1 MSRSARKYKYASFF
15 HVIVQ
20 GIGKEDIFKKKR
32 YINEYLKLI
41 RKYTKELN
49 LDIIAY
55 CVMTNHAHLLI
66 RANKVENLSKL
77 MQKVNSLYAKYYNY
91 MENGRVGY
99 VFRDRF
105 VSEPID
111 SKTYLINCIK
121 YIHMN
126 PVKAQMVKRCGD
138 YEFSSYNSYV
148 HNYKFKEHNSI
159 NEIIDTEEILSIC
172 TNESINQN
180 FFDIDKIDVK
190 DKFFYGINKYVNK
203 EQIKLWQIFNSRDSL
218 IGLVKYLKNIEEIKY
233 VQIRENLMLSKGIME
248 SILRS
253 IRMK

>member
-20 GIGKEDIFKKKR
+20 GIGREDIFKKKR
-32 YINEYLKLI
+32 YINEYLELI
-41 RKYTKELN
+41 RRYTKELN

-66 RANKVENLSKL
+66 RINKVENLSKL

-105 VSEPID
+105 VSEAID

-126 PVKAQMVKRCGD
+126 PVKAQMVKSCGD

-148 HNYKFKEHNSI
+148 HNYKFKEHNII
-159 NEIIDTEEILSIC
+159 NEIIDKEEILSIC

-218 IGLVKYLKNIEEIKY
+218 IGLVKYLKNIEGIKY

>member
-218 IGLVKYLKNIEEIKY
+218 IGLVKYLKNIEGIKY

>member
-20 GIGKEDIFKKKR
+20 GIEKEDIFKKKR

-218 IGLVKYLKNIEEIKY
+218 IGLVKYLKNIEGIKY